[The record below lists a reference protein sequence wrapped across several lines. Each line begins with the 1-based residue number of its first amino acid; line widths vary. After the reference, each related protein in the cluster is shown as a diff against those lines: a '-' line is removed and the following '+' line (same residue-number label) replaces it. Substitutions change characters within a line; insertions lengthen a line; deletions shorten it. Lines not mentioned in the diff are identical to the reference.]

1 MAMIDIKTN
10 PSAKDLRF
18 FAFFWLLTF
27 AVLGVLSVW
36 HRSENSLLY
45 MGLFTGAAFLISI
58 TFNNDFSKVAQLR
71 GVIIPGLLLTIWSLE
86 KYAHVPPVV
95 LLCVLLAIGVVGA
108 AGALVSAPLGAT
120 LYRGWMFA
128 ALPIGWT
135 VSATLMGIVFFLVI
149 TPIGLI
155 MRALGKDPMFRRP
168 DPAAAT
174 YWIPH
179 RQETD
184 RKRYFRQF

>member
-10 PSAKDLRF
+10 PTQRDLRF

-45 MGLFTGAAFLISI
+45 MGLFTGTAFLISI
-58 TFNNDFSKVAQLR
+58 TFNSDFSKAAQLK

-86 KYAHVPPVV
+86 KYAGVNGWSIAYA
-95 LLCVLLAIGVVGA
+95 LGAIGLIGAGAALASTDVGA
-108 AGALVSAPLGAT
+108 S

-155 MRALGKDPMFRRP
+155 LRAMGKDPMCRRP

-174 YWIPH
+174 YWLPH

-184 RKRYFRQF
+184 RARYFRQF

>member
-18 FAFFWLLTF
+18 FALFWLLTF

-58 TFNNDFSKVAQLR
+58 TFNSDFSKAAQLR
-71 GVIIPGLLLTIWSLE
+71 GVIIPGLLLGIWTLE
-86 KYAHVPPVV
+86 KHAGVNGWHIAYALGAVG
-95 LLCVLLAIGVVGA
+95 LVGA
-108 AGALVSAPLGAT
+108 AAALVSPNAGAF

-149 TPIGLI
+149 TPIGLVL
-155 MRALGKDPMFRRP
+155 RALGKDPMFRRP